1 MEFWLFYKFKKL
13 KILPYIILPIQ
24 IGITF
29 LQFKLRNFFS
39 LCNCF
44 KLFDNKNKNN
54 NNFDYAKINVEQ
66 IFIEN
71 ILIVKIQNNY
81 DDSDDNS
88 INNEKK
94 EISLLRKFYLKK
106 IIKMIIKIF

>member
-1 MEFWLFYKFKKL
+1 MHCQ
-13 KILPYIILPIQ
+13 IIKNKR
-24 IGITF
+24 TF

>member
-24 IGITF
+24 IGRTF

-54 NNFDYAKINVEQ
+54 YNFVYAKINSEQ
-66 IFIEN
+66 ITFE
-71 ILIVKIQNNY
+71 LIFKVQNNY
-81 DDSDDNS
+81 EDSDDNS